1 MRLAVL
7 ASGTG
12 SIYKAITD
20 AGVDVAAVLVDRD
33 CPAIDLAHE
42 NDLQAVLV
50 ERADFGTKFD
60 RDQYSR
66 DVVTALRQEDID
78 VVAMAGFG
86 TILSDPFFDAYEG
99 RVLNTHPSLL
109 PSFPGWH
116 AVRDALQHGARI
128 TGCTVH
134 IATLEVDAGPI
145 LAQAAVEIRDDDDEA
160 SLHDRL
166 KLVERDL
173 YPTTIKK
180 FLAELETT
188 T

>member
-60 RDQYSR
+60 RDQYSH
-66 DVVTALRQEDID
+66 DVVTALQHEDID

-86 TILSDPFFDAYEG
+86 TILGDPFFDAYEG

-116 AVRDALQHGARI
+116 AV
-128 TGCTVH
+128 
-134 IATLEVDAGPI
+134 
-145 LAQAAVEIRDDDDEA
+145 
-160 SLHDRL
+160 
-166 KLVERDL
+166 
-173 YPTTIKK
+173 
-180 FLAELETT
+180 
-188 T
+188 

>member
-12 SIYKAITD
+12 SIYTAITD
-20 AGVDVAAVLVDRD
+20 AGVDVALVLVDRD
-33 CPAIDLAHE
+33 CRAIELAQE
-42 NDLQAVLV
+42 NDVQAVLV

-78 VVAMAGFG
+78 VAAMAGFG
-86 TILSDPFFDAYEG
+86 TILSNPFFDAYEG

-116 AVRDALQHGARI
+116 GTTPYNTAPELQAAPFTAPRSRRRTHPR
-128 TGCTVH
+128 
-134 IATLEVDAGPI
+134 P
-145 LAQAAVEIRDDDDEA
+145 AVEIGR
-160 SLHDRL
+160 R
-166 KLVERDL
+166 
-173 YPTTIKK
+173 
-180 FLAELETT
+180 
-188 T
+188 